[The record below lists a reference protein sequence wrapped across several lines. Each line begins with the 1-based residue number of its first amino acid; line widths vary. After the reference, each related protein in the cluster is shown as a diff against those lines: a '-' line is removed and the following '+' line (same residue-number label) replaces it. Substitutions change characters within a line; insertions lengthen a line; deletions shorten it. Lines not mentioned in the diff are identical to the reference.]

1 MSKPLI
7 GLLLG
12 TVLGFV
18 DGLTAWFTP
27 EVRPMLQGI
36 LIGSSAKGLIVGLLT
51 GFFARKYLSLQ
62 KCVIFGAAMG
72 FIFAFIIAAMP
83 DESGNHY
90 WFQILLPGTVVGAIV
105 GVLTQKM
112 GTPAASARP

>member
-12 TVLGFV
+12 AVLGFF

-36 LIGSSAKGLIVGLLT
+36 LIGSSGKGLIVGLVT
-51 GFFARKYLSLQ
+51 GFFAKRGLTLPQ
-62 KCVIFGAAMG
+62 LVLLGG
-72 FIFAFIIAAMP
+72 GLGFAFAFLIAMTP
-83 DESGNHY
+83 QPSGNHY
-90 WFQILLPGTVVGAIV
+90 WLEILLPGTVVGAIV
-105 GVLTQKM
+105 GVLTQKL
-112 GTPAASARP
+112 GPPALTAK